1 MYLSPLAKY
10 PGPKFN
16 AATELPYWWN
26 ALRGR
31 QISWFHALH
40 QRYGAVV
47 RVSPTRLSYIDAQAW
62 KDIYGHRMGG
72 KKSFIKDRRF
82 YTRAVNGVNSVLNEP
97 DDYEHGRVRKI
108 FSHAF
113 SQKALVEQE
122 PLIRQYVDLLISK
135 TRESASESD
144 KLFDMVKLYNFTTFD
159 IMADLTFGESLH
171 QLEGSQ
177 YSPWVSAVFGGFKAA
192 DMFRVA
198 QEYPILSLIWKFV
211 VPASLLKMRTD
222 HFQYSVDRVEHR
234 LASPTEKADIWGLTM
249 RNGGLLDKPKMHS
262 NAALFMLAGTET
274 TATLLSGLTYHLL
287 RNPDKLRTLV
297 DEIRSSFE
305 SEEDMNLVNLQRL
318 TYLEACLHEGFR
330 MYPPVPLGLPRQVP
344 EGGAAICGKWVPG
357 GVST

>member
-1 MYLSPLAKY
+1 
-10 PGPKFN
+10 
-16 AATELPYWWN
+16 
-26 ALRGR
+26 
-31 QISWFHALH
+31 
-40 QRYGAVV
+40 
-47 RVSPTRLSYIDAQAW
+47 
-62 KDIYGHRMGG
+62 MGG

-122 PLIRQYVDLLISK
+122 PLIRQYVDLLIFK

-211 VPASLLKMRTD
+211 VPASLLKMRKD